1 MARTSLV
8 AVALVSMV
16 VGCGGGHPAAAP
28 ARPPSPGP
36 VGPAPAIDPPAIDP
50 LAVAPV
56 APADV
61 RLPRAFRVE
70 SYAPSLVIDPAQP
83 TFTGSIAIAGT
94 LAAGTP
100 AVWLHAERLTIDSA
114 VATTAT
120 GDVPLRVW
128 TDRAPG
134 RVALTA
140 AAPLPAGHVV
150 ITLRYR
156 GALDEVDTAGTFRQQ
171 VAGAWYAFTQHE
183 ALYARRTFPCVD
195 EPDAKVPWTLTL
207 EVPAALV
214 AASNAPIVSEEARGA
229 TRVVR
234 FAATPPLPSYLVAFA
249 VGPFDVVDAGTT
261 RAGVPLRILA
271 LAGRAADAAF
281 AARVTAPLVAGLEDW
296 FGSAYPFAKLDAV
309 AIPTTVGFGAMENPG
324 LITYRES
331 LLLMPADAPASRQR
345 AYVGVGTHELAHQ
358 WFGDLV
364 TPVWWDDLWLNES
377 FASWLP
383 AKVIAKVLPQFVQPL
398 DAIEGRN
405 SALDADSLATARRI
419 RQPIA
424 SEDDILTAFDGITYG
439 KGAAVLRMFD
449 AYVGPE
455 RFQAGVRAY
464 LAAHAGGNATAADFL
479 AAIAAQAPELDVTA
493 AMSSLLDQAG
503 APRVTATIDC
513 APGRAAVVLTQARYL
528 PVGAAASTT
537 QPVWRLPVCVLAEI
551 GGARARQCTTLGAEP
566 AVVEF
571 ARCPTWAWPNADG
584 LGYYRGGV
592 PAAAWPTLL
601 AAAPRLDP
609 APRLALMSDLLAA
622 VAAGDVDLGVV
633 LPALPALVKR
643 GTPPEQVLAARLVD
657 GARPWVPAA
666 DRARFARWVARTF
679 AGARGLGL
687 TPRADEDTVRERLR
701 GELVPLLAETGG
713 DPALRKAAVAAA
725 ADWRRLP
732 LATRAMVLW
741 LAVRADPAIHD
752 GLLAAFRAEPD
763 RVARRDLT
771 RALGGV
777 ADPARLGA
785 ALALTLDPAIDVR
798 DAVEIIYVATSR
810 EDTRPVA
817 EAFVRAHA
825 DELLARL
832 PVQSRAGMIGW
843 LTSGCDPASVAD
855 AQAFAEAKLAA
866 LPGARRRIDQSLE
879 RLRQCVARRALI
891 EPAVAAWAHRL

>member
-1 MARTSLV
+1 MARTSSV
-8 AVALVSMV
+8 AVALLSMV

-28 ARPPSPGP
+28 PRPPAPGP
-36 VGPAPAIDPPAIDP
+36 VGPAPAIAPPAI
-50 LAVAPV
+50 APV

-94 LAAGTP
+94 IAAGTP
-100 AVWLHAERLTIDSA
+100 AVWLHAERMTVEAA
-114 VATTAT
+114 VATTAS
-120 GDVPLRVW
+120 GDVPLTVW
-128 TDRAPG
+128 ADRAPG
-134 RVALTA
+134 RIALTA
-140 AAPLPAGHVV
+140 PTPLPAGHVV

-156 GALDEVDTAGTFRQQ
+156 GTLDEVDTAGAFRQQ

-183 ALYARRTFPCVD
+183 PLYARRTFPCVD

-214 AASNAPIVSEEARGA
+214 AASNAPIASEEARGA

-281 AARVTAPLVAGLEDW
+281 AARTTAPLLAGLEDW
-296 FGSAYPFAKLDAV
+296 FGSPYPFAKLDAV
-309 AIPTTVGFGAMENPG
+309 AVPTTVGFGAMENPG

-331 LLLMPADAPASRQR
+331 LVLMPADAPASRQR
-345 AYVGVGTHELAHQ
+345 AYVGVGAHELAHQ

-383 AKVIAKVLPQFVQPL
+383 AKVIAKVFPQFAQPL

-405 SALDADSLATARRI
+405 NALEADSLATARRI
-419 RQPIA
+419 RQPIGT
-424 SEDDILTAFDGITYG
+424 EDDVVSAFDGITYG

-537 QPVWRLPVCVLAEI
+537 QPVWRLPVCVLAEV
-551 GGARARQCTTLGAEP
+551 GGARVRQCTTLGAQP
-566 AVVEF
+566 AVVSF
-571 ARCPTWAWPNADG
+571 DRCPTWAWPNADG

-592 PAAAWPTLL
+592 PAAAWPKLL

-622 VAAGDVDLGVV
+622 VAAGDVDLGIV

-643 GTPPEQVLAARLVD
+643 GTPPEQILAARLVD

-666 DRARFARWVARTF
+666 DRPRFARWVARTF
-679 AGARGLGL
+679 ASARALGL
-687 TPRADEDTVRERLR
+687 TPRPDEDSVRERLR

-713 DPALRKAAVAAA
+713 DPTLRKAAVAAA
-725 ADWRRLP
+725 ADWARLP

-741 LAVRADPAIHD
+741 LAVRVDPAIHD
-752 GLLAAFRAEPD
+752 GLLAAFRATPD
-763 RVARRDLT
+763 RVVRRDLA

-798 DAVEIIYVATSR
+798 DSAEIIAAATSR
-810 EDTRPVA
+810 EDTRPAA

-825 DELLARL
+825 DALLARL
-832 PVQSRAGMIGW
+832 PARTRAGMIGW
-843 LTSGCDPASVAD
+843 LTAGCDGAAVD
-855 AQAFAEAKLAA
+855 GVKAFAAATLAGQ
-866 LPGARRRIDQSLE
+866 PGAPRRIDQALE